1 MLRGFWFLSSSLGSR
16 QTAWVCLFAQ
26 LQHLAHAQILTRS
39 FYGRVKYFGTLSG
52 RMADDF
58 LILLLWWWFA
68 IVMYSAP
75 ANAVNESDYS
85 FQNVAHFLIV
95 WLSIHR
101 QQCDI
106 PEKHIKHM
114 FEIAYEFWIHR
125 SPNCNSQLIHRIGC
139 KYCIPALCKVSLSCD
154 GGDQHDTNGVWPL
167 NGWPRK

>member
-58 LILLLWWWFA
+58 FNFSF
-68 IVMYSAP
+68 VMVVCHCDGLYSAP

-95 WLSIHR
+95 
-101 QQCDI
+101 
-106 PEKHIKHM
+106 
-114 FEIAYEFWIHR
+114 
-125 SPNCNSQLIHRIGC
+125 
-139 KYCIPALCKVSLSCD
+139 
-154 GGDQHDTNGVWPL
+154 
-167 NGWPRK
+167 